1 MTEAPNASL
10 MISVGNDISITTTER
25 NLAISSDSTVAPRKN
40 GSCIVCKQETDWNEA
55 TQKYERFCKN
65 PECKAK
71 YREKSEG
78 NEDTDVGGNAGINC
92 GTKIKSTNG

>member
-1 MTEAPNASL
+1 VIEAPNASL
-10 MISVGNDISITTTER
+10 MISEEFDYIIRFYCCSK
-25 NLAISSDSTVAPRKN
+25 KN

-92 GTKIKSTNG
+92 SAKIKSTNG